1 MKKKL
6 ALIFGL
12 LISSQSGFSIIDYTP
27 EDEAAPVPSN
37 KSVKK
42 IVRGSGSSGK
52 NRPTFIE
59 FATRYDSIDINT
71 NNGATNGGVDLVKGH
86 LLIESPQRFFISGSY
101 WQASSPDMYA
111 TQSSQAGNPEAL
123 LGFNWFRSGGDTDL
137 AKVDVYGGYSF
148 KASNSLFGSSR
159 NDQIFGLHT
168 TKRLLD
174 FAIGFGGEYRKTGTP
189 TRSMEMAIGDV
200 TRLEASLGWAAT
212 SDIRFSLEASMI
224 KVKAADVGLEKGL
237 KNNLDFS
244 TLSPKMHLGL
254 SPFVELELGAVFRT
268 RKTTSEKTQDLMD
281 AKLINY
287 AGAYGNSMFVGLNIS
302 G

>member
-1 MKKKL
+1 MRKKL
-6 ALIFGL
+6 ALLFGL
-12 LISSQSGFSIIDYTP
+12 LLSSQSGFCLIDYTP

-52 NRPTFIE
+52 NRPTVIE

-123 LGFNWFRSGGDTDL
+123 LGFNWFRSGGDADL
-137 AKVDVYGGYSF
+137 TKVDIYGGYSF
-148 KASNSLFGSSR
+148 KANNSLFGSSR

-168 TKRLLD
+168 SKRLLD

-189 TRSMEMAIGDV
+189 SKANDLSIGDV
-200 TRLEASLGWAAT
+200 TKLEASLGWAAT
-212 SDIRFSLEASMI
+212 SDIRFSMEASMI
-224 KVKAADVGLEKGL
+224 KVKAAGLGLQNGL

-254 SPFVELELGAVFRT
+254 SSFVELEFGAVFRT

-281 AKLINY
+281 AKLMNY